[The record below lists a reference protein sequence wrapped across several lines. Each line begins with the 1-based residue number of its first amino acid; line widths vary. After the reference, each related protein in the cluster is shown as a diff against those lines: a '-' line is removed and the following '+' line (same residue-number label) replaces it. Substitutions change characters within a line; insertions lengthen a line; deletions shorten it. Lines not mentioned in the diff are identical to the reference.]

1 MRHKCINCGVE
12 WGGELDE
19 DGLYSH
25 GVCFDCCKEGLKP
38 IYRKEQ
44 RSKGYDECFGNRTEC
59 KEGEKC
65 KYYSICIENKIKKE
79 E

>member
-19 DGLYSH
+19 DGFYSH
-25 GVCFDCCKEGLKP
+25 GVCRTCCREALRP
-38 IYRKEQ
+38 IYRKRQ
-44 RSKGYDECFGNRTEC
+44 REEIGSWECFGNAIGNC
-59 KEGEKC
+59 SQKDC
-65 KYYSICIENKIKKE
+65 KYYYICVLKE